1 MSQSLDLLFLKSG
14 DKGLSGVKVLQR
26 EYFLKKIMSAEHRG
40 FIARQDVNLLDM
52 PSIAPLSMQVGTRT
66 ISITE
71 AETSITI
78 DDVTHVID
86 SCHVKETR
94 FSPQS
99 STSVCLDSEAFR
111 SSNIFEGPYP
121 AWAGYGPI
129 LFLFNIDFFF
139 GYCYT
144 VYIFL
149 THDSIIHFSIFHA
162 KLLRFSTVWVS
173 QAAAKQRA
181 GRAGRTRP
189 GLPLPG

>member
-1 MSQSLDLLFLKSG
+1 
-14 DKGLSGVKVLQR
+14 
-26 EYFLKKIMSAEHRG
+26 MSAEHRG

-111 SSNIFEGPYP
+111 SSNILEWPYP
-121 AWAGYGPI
+121 AWVWPHIVSFQHGHVCS
-129 LFLFNIDFFF
+129 FFF
-139 GYCYT
+139 WGTAIQC
-144 VYIFL
+144 IFSKL
-149 THDSIIHFSIFHA
+149 MIQSSIFP
-162 KLLRFSTVWVS
+162 FSTSSCWGFPLFGWARLPPSNVPGGLAAQD
-173 QAAAKQRA
+173 QACRYRGNTGEPFVA
-181 GRAGRTRP
+181 GSFFVLQVCCLNFQLGN
-189 GLPLPG
+189 

>member
-1 MSQSLDLLFLKSG
+1 VSQSLDLLFLKSG
-14 DKGLSGVKVLQR
+14 DKGLSGVEVLQR

-52 PSIAPLSMQVGTRT
+52 PSIALLSMQVGTRT

-111 SSNIFEGPYP
+111 SSNILEGPTLH
-121 AWAGYGPI
+121 GYGPI
-129 LFLFNIDFFF
+129 LFLFNIDIFFSF
-139 GYCYT
+139 SVWYCYT
-144 VYIFL
+144 Y
-149 THDSIIHFSIFHA
+149 SIFS
-162 KLLRFSTVWVS
+162 KLMIQSSIFPFSTS
-173 QAAAKQRA
+173 SC
-181 GRAGRTRP
+181 
-189 GLPLPG
+189 